1 MSISQRLPHYTYAD
15 YLAWEGRW
23 ELVEG
28 IPYAMSPAPS
38 FRHQLVSNEI
48 ARVLSEALEGCE
60 HCRAVLP
67 VDWKIAED
75 TVVQPDNLVICH
87 RPAAAYLTKAP
98 VLIFEV
104 LSPST
109 ADKDRHT
116 KFALYERE
124 GVAWYCIVDP
134 ESAVAKVYRLHD
146 GRYIKHLDATD
157 EVVDFDLGKCTARFD
172 FARIWAE

>member
-1 MSISQRLPHYTYAD
+1 
-15 YLAWEGRW
+15 
-23 ELVEG
+23 
-28 IPYAMSPAPS
+28 
-38 FRHQLVSNEI
+38 
-48 ARVLSEALEGCE
+48 
-60 HCRAVLP
+60 
-67 VDWKIAED
+67 
-75 TVVQPDNLVICH
+75 
-87 RPAAAYLTKAP
+87 
-98 VLIFEV
+98 LIFEV

-172 FARIWAE
+172 FGRIWPE